1 MQFCSQCGRPVSL
14 QVPEGDNIPRYCCD
28 SCGVIHYQNPRLVVG
43 CVPEWEDRILICRR
57 AIEPRLGYWTLPAGF
72 MENGESTA
80 DAAARETLEEACAD
94 VEILEPVSMID
105 VPHIH
110 QVHLLFRGRMRSGSH
125 ASGAE
130 SLDTRLVRP
139 DEIPWQELAFPT
151 IHFTLERY
159 LADRER
165 GQGFGFHRHRVE
177 GLPW

>member
-1 MQFCSQCGRPVSL
+1 MRFCSQCGDPVAL
-14 QVPEGDNIPRYCCD
+14 KVPDGDNIPRYCCAH
-28 SCGVIHYQNPRLVVG
+28 CGFIHYQNPRLVVG

-80 DAAARETLEEACAD
+80 EAAARETLEEACAE
-94 VEILEPVSMID
+94 VEILEPLSMID

-110 QVHLLFRGRMRSGSH
+110 QVHLLFRGRMRSADH

-130 SLDTRLVRP
+130 SLDTRLVEP
-139 DEIPWQELAFPT
+139 DDIPWEKLAFPT
-151 IHFTLERY
+151 IHFTLQRY
-159 LADRER
+159 LADRQR
-165 GQGFGFHRHRVE
+165 GGDYGLHRHTVE